1 MKLWFSCLIL
11 AVGINSTSVAVSAR
25 ETEAMSDP
33 QVMLLGSYHLANNN
47 RDVINVPIED
57 VLTAHRQQ
65 QIIGLVECLAQWRPT
80 RIVVEWD
87 RSDQAGLDSRYA
99 TLLAGKYELTA
110 NEIDQIG
117 LRLAKQLGH
126 HRVYAVDWNE
136 AAPGDQVQYDFFGW
150 AERNNQESRL
160 KAFVEAGQKDANSAS
175 ARMQGQSVSEWYH
188 DLNGPEARL
197 KMHQPYFE
205 IAKFGSNEDNPGA
218 AWVGAWYARNL
229 RIFNNI
235 NEILAPQE
243 RVLVIYGV
251 GHVHLLDQFFR
262 ESGTAIAVDSRPFIK
277 CQ

>member
-1 MKLWFSCLIL
+1 MKLWFSCLLL
-11 AVGINSTSVAVSAR
+11 AEGINSTSVAVSAR

-65 QIIGLVECLAQWRPT
+65 QIIGLVECLAQWKPT

-126 HRVYAVDWNE
+126 DRVYAVDWNE

-160 KAFVEAGQKDANSAS
+160 KAFVEEGQNDANSAS
-175 ARMQGQSVSEWYH
+175 ARMRGQSISEWYQ

-205 IAKFGSNEDNPGA
+205 IATFGSNEDNPGA

-235 NEILAPQE
+235 NEIVAPQE

>member
-1 MKLWFSCLIL
+1 MKLWFSWLLL
-11 AVGINSTSVAVSAR
+11 AVGINSTGIAASAR

-47 RDVINVPIED
+47 RDVINVLIEN
-57 VLTAHRQQ
+57 VLTAPRQQ
-65 QIIGLVECLAQWRPT
+65 QIIDLVECLAQWKPT
-80 RIVVEWD
+80 RIAVEWD

-99 TLLAGKYELTA
+99 TFLMGNYELTA

-126 HRVYAVDWNE
+126 DRVYAVDWNE
-136 AAPGDQVQYDFFGW
+136 AAPGDQVQYDFFSW

-160 KAFVEAGQKDANSAS
+160 KAFVDAGQKDANSAS
-175 ARMQGQSVSEWYH
+175 AKIRGQSVNEWYH
-188 DLNGPEARL
+188 DLNGPDARL

-205 IAKFGSNEDNPGA
+205 ITTFGSNEDNPGA

-235 NEILAPQE
+235 REILAPQE
-243 RVLVIYGV
+243 RVLVVYGV

-262 ESGTAIAVDSRPFIK
+262 ESGAASAVDPRPFIK

>member
-1 MKLWFSCLIL
+1 MKLWFSCLML
-11 AVGINSTSVAVSAR
+11 AVGINSTSVAVSSR

-47 RDVINVPIED
+47 RDIINVSIED

-65 QIIGLVECLAQWRPT
+65 QIIGLVECLARWKPT
-80 RIVVEWD
+80 RIAVEWD

-99 TLLAGKYELTA
+99 TFLAGNYELTT

-126 HRVYAVDWNE
+126 DRVYAVDWNE

-175 ARMQGQSVSEWYH
+175 ARMRGQSVSEWYH
-188 DLNGPEARL
+188 DLNGPEAIL

-205 IAKFGSNEDNPGA
+205 IATFGSNEDNPGA

-229 RIFNNI
+229 RIFNNVS
-235 NEILAPQE
+235 EILAPQE

>member
-1 MKLWFSCLIL
+1 MKLWFSCLFL

-33 QVMLLGSYHLANNN
+33 RVMLLGSYHLANNN

-65 QIIGLVECLAQWRPT
+65 QIIGLVECLAQWKPT

-126 HRVYAVDWNE
+126 DRVYAVDWNE
-136 AAPGDQVQYDFFGW
+136 AAPGDQVLYDFFGW

-160 KAFVEAGQKDANSAS
+160 KAFIEAGQKDANSAS
-175 ARMQGQSVSEWYH
+175 ARMRGQSVSEWYH
-188 DLNGPEARL
+188 DLNGPETRL

-205 IAKFGSNEDNPGA
+205 IATFGSNEDNPGA
-218 AWVGAWYARNL
+218 AWVR
-229 RIFNNI
+229 
-235 NEILAPQE
+235 AP
-243 RVLVIYGV
+243 R
-251 GHVHLLDQFFR
+251 
-262 ESGTAIAVDSRPFIK
+262 SSSAP
-277 CQ
+277 

>member
-1 MKLWFSCLIL
+1 MKLCFFWLLL
-11 AVGINSTSVAVSAR
+11 AVGINSTSIAVSAR
-25 ETEAMSDP
+25 ETEAMSEP

-65 QIIGLVECLAQWRPT
+65 QIIGLVECLAQWKPT
-80 RIVVEWD
+80 RIAVEWD

-99 TLLAGKYELTA
+99 TLLAGNYELTA

-126 HRVYAVDWNE
+126 DRVYAVDWNE
-136 AAPGDQVQYDFFGW
+136 AAPGDQEQYDFFGW

-160 KAFVEAGQKDANSAS
+160 KAFVDAGQKDANSVS
-175 ARMQGQSVSEWYH
+175 ATVRGQSVSEWYQ
-188 DLNGPEARL
+188 DLNGPDARL

-205 IAKFGSNEDNPGA
+205 IATFGSNEDNPGA

-235 NEILAPQE
+235 REILAPQE
-243 RVLVIYGV
+243 RVLVLYGA

-262 ESGTAIAVDSRPFIK
+262 ESGTAIAVDSRPFIR

>member
-1 MKLWFSCLIL
+1 MKLWFSCLLL
-11 AVGINSTSVAVSAR
+11 AVGLNSTSIAVSAR
-25 ETEAMSDP
+25 ETEAMSEP
-33 QVMLLGSYHLANNN
+33 QIMLLGSYHLANNN

-57 VLTAHRQQ
+57 VLKAHRQQ
-65 QIIGLVECLAQWRPT
+65 QIIGLVECLAQWKPT
-80 RIVVEWD
+80 RIAVEWD

-99 TLLAGKYELTA
+99 TLVAGNHELTA

-126 HRVYAVDWNE
+126 DRVYAVDWNE
-136 AAPGDQVQYDFFGW
+136 AAPGDQVLYDFFGW

-160 KAFVEAGQKDANSAS
+160 KAFVDAGQNDANSAS
-175 ARMQGQSVSEWYH
+175 ARMRGQSVSEWYH
-188 DLNGPEARL
+188 DLNGPDARL
-197 KMHQPYFE
+197 QMHQLYFE
-205 IAKFGSNEDNPGA
+205 IATFGSNEDNPGA

-235 NEILAPQE
+235 REILAPQE
-243 RVLVIYGV
+243 RVLVVYGV

-262 ESGTAIAVDSRPFIK
+262 ESGTARAVDPRPFIK

>member
-1 MKLWFSCLIL
+1 MKLWFSCLLL

-65 QIIGLVECLAQWRPT
+65 QIIGLVECLAQWKPT

-99 TLLAGKYELTA
+99 TLLAGNYELTA

-126 HRVYAVDWNE
+126 DKVYAVDWNE

-175 ARMQGQSVSEWYH
+175 ARMRGQSVSEWYH

-205 IAKFGSNEDNPGA
+205 IATFGSNEDNPGA

-262 ESGTAIAVDSRPFIK
+262 ESGTAIAVDSRPFIR

>member
-1 MKLWFSCLIL
+1 MKLWFSCLLL
-11 AVGINSTSVAVSAR
+11 AVGINSTCVAVSAR

-47 RDVINVPIED
+47 RDVINVSIEN
-57 VLTAHRQQ
+57 VLTTHRQQ
-65 QIIGLVECLAQWRPT
+65 QINNLVECLADWKPT
-80 RIVVEWD
+80 RIAVEWD
-87 RSDQAGLDSRYA
+87 RNDQAGLDNRYA

-117 LRLAKQLGH
+117 LRLAKKLGQD
-126 HRVYAVDWNE
+126 RVYAVDWNE
-136 AAPGDQVQYDFFGW
+136 AAPGDQMQYDFFGW
-150 AERNNQESRL
+150 AERNDQESRL
-160 KAFVEAGQKDANSAS
+160 KAFVEAEQQDADSAS
-175 ARMQGQSVSEWYH
+175 AKMRGQSVNEWYH

-197 KMHQPYFE
+197 KMHKSYFE
-205 IAKFGSNEDNPGA
+205 IATFGSNEDNPGA

-235 NEILAPQE
+235 REILEPQE
-243 RVLVIYGV
+243 RVLVVYGV

-262 ESGTAIAVDSRPFIK
+262 ESGAAMAVDPRPFIK

>member
-1 MKLWFSCLIL
+1 MKYWFSCLLL
-11 AVGINSTSVAVSAR
+11 AIGINSTSIAVSAR
-25 ETEAMSDP
+25 ETEAMSEP

-65 QIIGLVECLAQWRPT
+65 QIIGLVECLAQWKPN
-80 RIVVEWD
+80 RIAVEWD

-99 TLLAGKYELTA
+99 TLLAGNYELTA

-126 HRVYAVDWNE
+126 DRVYAVDWNE
-136 AAPGDQVQYDFFGW
+136 AAPGDQEQYDFFGW

-160 KAFVEAGQKDANSAS
+160 KAFVDAGQKDANSAS
-175 ARMQGQSVSEWYH
+175 ATMRGQSVSEWYQS
-188 DLNGPEARL
+188 LNGPDARL
-197 KMHQPYFE
+197 KIHQPYFE
-205 IAKFGSNEDNPGA
+205 IATFGSNEDNPGA

-235 NEILAPQE
+235 REILAPQD
-243 RVLVIYGV
+243 RVLVVYGV

-262 ESGTAIAVDSRPFIK
+262 ESGTASAVDPRPFIK
-277 CQ
+277 CR